1 MKNIFIMVFSFM
13 VLVTLG
19 GWAHAASQKV
29 DQSTDV
35 SSAKAR
41 IKATGIVSNDGKK
54 FIADKDKKEW
64 TIDNPDAVKADAGHH
79 VRLEADETPTDTL
92 HVRSVK
98 MMDKGK
104 AATPSNSK

>member
-1 MKNIFIMVFSFM
+1 MKNIFIMVFTFM

-19 GWAHAASQKV
+19 GWAHASAQKN
-29 DQSTDV
+29 DKSTDD

-41 IKATGIVSNDGKK
+41 ITATGVVSNDGKK

-64 TIDNPDAVKADAGHH
+64 TIDNPDAVKGDAGHH
-79 VRLEADETPTDTL
+79 VRLEADETRTDTL

-98 MMDKGK
+98 AMDKGK
-104 AATPSNSK
+104 AGTPSNSK